1 QMKTLLNQ
9 NLKMKIFAVI
19 FAFFM
24 WIYVMAEVDP
34 IIIRDIDSVPINI
47 TNMQELELLELTPE
61 YGTDLNVRVSL
72 RGRRSILNA
81 QITKGIKTEGLINN
95 PKEGQN
101 ILVVD
106 LKDVDS
112 NVEYT
117 LYPSDKQINLEK
129 KMVIRKSVSV
139 VQTGTLPEGY
149 EIKEIKSNPASMYI
163 EGPKSLVDSITTLMT
178 TLDVSNYDKDFSKK
192 LQVIPV
198 DRDNQEVKG
207 VSINQDT
214 VFVHAIVVKA
224 KTVPIVLDIPSSEN
238 DELKLSGYTIDPPEV
253 VIKGKANVI
262 DSIKEIKTEK
272 VELLQ
277 LVENPN
283 LKVKLV
289 MPTGVE
295 TQTPEITLKS
305 SMEKVISKEFNIS
318 KERIQISGNGQLPDI
333 SDNPD
338 ISDFIAVK
346 ITTTDKIMDT
356 ISENDIRVY
365 IKMQEYQNNPA
376 RVPIHVEVDEEV
388 ESIETTPLYL
398 NLEG

>member
-1 QMKTLLNQ
+1 MKTLLNQ

-81 QITKGIKTEGLINN
+81 QITRGIKAEGLINN
-95 PKEGQN
+95 PKEGEN

-163 EGPKSLVDSITTLMT
+163 EGPKTLVDSITTLMT

-214 VFVHAIVVKA
+214 VFVHAIVVKT
-224 KTVPIVLDIPSSEN
+224 KTVPIVLDIPNSEN

-253 VIKGKANVI
+253 VIKGKANII

-272 VELLQ
+272 VELSQ

-289 MPTGVE
+289 LPTGVE
-295 TQTPEITLKS
+295 TQTPEITLRS

>member
-1 QMKTLLNQ
+1 MKTLLNQ

-81 QITKGIKTEGLINN
+81 QITRGIKAEGLINN
-95 PKEGQN
+95 PKEGEN

-163 EGPKSLVDSITTLMT
+163 EGPKTLVDSITTLMT

-214 VFVHAIVVKA
+214 VFVHAIVVKT
-224 KTVPIVLDIPSSEN
+224 KTVPIVLDIPNSEN

-253 VIKGKANVI
+253 VIKGKANII

-272 VELLQ
+272 VELSQ

-289 MPTGVE
+289 LPTGVE

-388 ESIETTPLYL
+388 KSIETTPLYL

>member
-1 QMKTLLNQ
+1 MKTLLNQ

-81 QITKGIKTEGLINN
+81 QITRGIKAEGLINN
-95 PKEGQN
+95 PKEGEN

-163 EGPKSLVDSITTLMT
+163 EGPKTLVDSITTLMT

-214 VFVHAIVVKA
+214 VFVHAIVVKT
-224 KTVPIVLDIPSSEN
+224 KTVPIVLDIPNSEN

-253 VIKGKANVI
+253 VIKGKANII

-272 VELLQ
+272 VELSQ

-376 RVPIHVEVDEEV
+376 RIPIHVEVDEEV

>member
-1 QMKTLLNQ
+1 MKTLLNQ

-81 QITKGIKTEGLINN
+81 QITRGIKAEGLINN
-95 PKEGQN
+95 PKEGEN

-163 EGPKSLVDSITTLMT
+163 EGPKTLVDSITTLMT

-214 VFVHAIVVKA
+214 VFVHAIVVKT
-224 KTVPIVLDIPSSEN
+224 KTVPIVLDIPNSEN

-253 VIKGKANVI
+253 VIKGKANII

>member
-1 QMKTLLNQ
+1 MKTLLNQ

-81 QITKGIKTEGLINN
+81 QITRGIKAEGLINN
-95 PKEGQN
+95 PKEGEN

-163 EGPKSLVDSITTLMT
+163 EGPKTLVDSITTLMT

-214 VFVHAIVVKA
+214 VFVHAIVVKT
-224 KTVPIVLDIPSSEN
+224 KTVPIVLDIPNSEN

-253 VIKGKANVI
+253 VIKGKANII

-272 VELLQ
+272 LELSQ

-289 MPTGVE
+289 LPTGVE

>member
-1 QMKTLLNQ
+1 MKTLLNQ
-9 NLKMKIFAVI
+9 NLKMKIYAEI

-81 QITKGIKTEGLINN
+81 QITRGIKAEGWINN
-95 PKEGQN
+95 PKEGEN

-112 NVEYT
+112 NLEYT

-163 EGPKSLVDSITTLMT
+163 EGPKTLVDSITTLMT
-178 TLDVSNYDKDFSKK
+178 TLDVSTYDKDFSKK

-214 VFVHAIVVKA
+214 VFVHAIVVKT
-224 KTVPIVLDIPSSEN
+224 KTVPIVLDIPNSEN

-253 VIKGKANVI
+253 VIKGKANII

-272 VELLQ
+272 VELSQ

-289 MPTGVE
+289 LPTGVE

>member
-1 QMKTLLNQ
+1 MKTLLNQ

-81 QITKGIKTEGLINN
+81 QITRGIKAEGLINN
-95 PKEGQN
+95 PKEGEN

-163 EGPKSLVDSITTLMT
+163 EGPKTLVDSITTLMT

-214 VFVHAIVVKA
+214 VFVHAIVVKT
-224 KTVPIVLDIPSSEN
+224 KTVPIVLDIPNSEN

-253 VIKGKANVI
+253 VIKGKANII

-272 VELLQ
+272 VELSQ

-289 MPTGVE
+289 LPTGVE

-388 ESIETTPLYL
+388 ESIQTTPLYL

>member
-1 QMKTLLNQ
+1 MKTLLNQ

-81 QITKGIKTEGLINN
+81 QITRGIKAEGLINN
-95 PKEGQN
+95 PKEGEN

-214 VFVHAIVVKA
+214 VFVHAIVVKT
-224 KTVPIVLDIPSSEN
+224 KTVPIVLDIPNSEN

-253 VIKGKANVI
+253 VIKGKANII

-272 VELLQ
+272 VELSQ

-289 MPTGVE
+289 LPTGVE

>member
-1 QMKTLLNQ
+1 MKTLLNQ

-81 QITKGIKTEGLINN
+81 QITRGIKAEGLINN
-95 PKEGQN
+95 PKEGEN

-112 NVEYT
+112 NLEYT

-163 EGPKSLVDSITTLMT
+163 EGPKTLVDSITTLMT
-178 TLDVSNYDKDFSKK
+178 TLDVSTYDKDFSKK

-214 VFVHAIVVKA
+214 VFVHAIVVKT
-224 KTVPIVLDIPSSEN
+224 KTVPIVLDIPNSEN

-253 VIKGKANVI
+253 VIKGKANII

-272 VELLQ
+272 VELSQ

-289 MPTGVE
+289 LPTGVE

-365 IKMQEYQNNPA
+365 IKMQEYQDNPA

>member
-1 QMKTLLNQ
+1 MKTLLNQ

-81 QITKGIKTEGLINN
+81 QITRGIKAEGLINN
-95 PKEGQN
+95 PKEGEN

-117 LYPSDKQINLEK
+117 LYPSDKQIKLEK

-163 EGPKSLVDSITTLMT
+163 EGPKTLVDSITTLMT

-214 VFVHAIVVKA
+214 VFVHAIVVKT
-224 KTVPIVLDIPSSEN
+224 KTVPIVLDIPNSEN

-253 VIKGKANVI
+253 VIKGKANII

-272 VELLQ
+272 VELSQ

-289 MPTGVE
+289 LPTGVE

-365 IKMQEYQNNPA
+365 IKMQEYENNPA

>member
-1 QMKTLLNQ
+1 MKTLLNQ

-81 QITKGIKTEGLINN
+81 QITRGIKAEGLINN
-95 PKEGQN
+95 PKEGEN

-139 VQTGTLPEGY
+139 MQTGTLPEGY

-163 EGPKSLVDSITTLMT
+163 EGPKTLVDSITTLMT

-214 VFVHAIVVKA
+214 VFVHAIVVKT
-224 KTVPIVLDIPSSEN
+224 KTVPIVLDIPNSEN

-253 VIKGKANVI
+253 VIKGKANII

-272 VELLQ
+272 VELSQ

-289 MPTGVE
+289 LPTGVE

>member
-1 QMKTLLNQ
+1 MKTLLNQ

-81 QITKGIKTEGLINN
+81 QITRGIKAEGLINN
-95 PKEGQN
+95 PKEGEN

-163 EGPKSLVDSITTLMT
+163 EGPKTLVDSITTLMT

-214 VFVHAIVVKA
+214 VFVHAIVVKT
-224 KTVPIVLDIPSSEN
+224 KTVPIVLDIPNSEN

-253 VIKGKANVI
+253 VIKGKANII

-272 VELLQ
+272 VELSQ

-289 MPTGVE
+289 LPTGVE

-365 IKMQEYQNNPA
+365 IKMQEYENNPA

-388 ESIETTPLYL
+388 ENIETTPLYL

>member
-1 QMKTLLNQ
+1 MKTLLNQ

-47 TNMQELELLELTPE
+47 TNMQELELFELTPE

-81 QITKGIKTEGLINN
+81 QITRGIKAEGLINN
-95 PKEGQN
+95 PKEGEN

-163 EGPKSLVDSITTLMT
+163 EGPKTLVDSITTLMT

-214 VFVHAIVVKA
+214 VFVHAIVVKT
-224 KTVPIVLDIPSSEN
+224 KTVPIVLDIPNSEN

-253 VIKGKANVI
+253 VIKGKANII

-272 VELLQ
+272 VELSQ

-289 MPTGVE
+289 LPTGVE

>member
-1 QMKTLLNQ
+1 MKTLLNQ

-81 QITKGIKTEGLINN
+81 QITRGIKAEGLINN
-95 PKEGQN
+95 PKEGEN

-163 EGPKSLVDSITTLMT
+163 EGPKTLVDSITTLMT

-214 VFVHAIVVKA
+214 VFVHAIVVKT
-224 KTVPIVLDIPSSEN
+224 KTVPIVLDIPNSEN

-253 VIKGKANVI
+253 VIKGKANII

-272 VELLQ
+272 VELSQ

-289 MPTGVE
+289 LPTGVE

-346 ITTTDKIMDT
+346 ITTTDKILDT

>member
-1 QMKTLLNQ
+1 MKTLLNQ

-214 VFVHAIVVKA
+214 VFVHAIVVKT
-224 KTVPIVLDIPSSEN
+224 KTVPIVLDIPNSEN

-253 VIKGKANVI
+253 VIKGKANII

-272 VELLQ
+272 VELSQ

-289 MPTGVE
+289 LPTGVE

>member
-1 QMKTLLNQ
+1 MKTLLNQ

-253 VIKGKANVI
+253 VIKGKANII

>member
-1 QMKTLLNQ
+1 MKTLLNQ

-192 LQVIPV
+192 LKVIPV

-214 VFVHAIVVKA
+214 VFVHAIVVKI
-224 KTVPIVLDIPSSEN
+224 KTVPIVLDIPNSEN

>member
-1 QMKTLLNQ
+1 MKTLLNQ

-81 QITKGIKTEGLINN
+81 QITRGIKAEGLINN
-95 PKEGQN
+95 PKEGEN

-163 EGPKSLVDSITTLMT
+163 EGPKTLVDSITTLMT

-214 VFVHAIVVKA
+214 VFVHAIVVKT
-224 KTVPIVLDIPSSEN
+224 KTVPIVLDIPNSEN

-253 VIKGKANVI
+253 VIKGKANII

-272 VELLQ
+272 VELSQ

-289 MPTGVE
+289 LPTGVE
-295 TQTPEITLKS
+295 TQTPEITLRS

-318 KERIQISGNGQLPDI
+318 KERIQISGNGQMPDI

>member
-1 QMKTLLNQ
+1 MKTLLNQ

-81 QITKGIKTEGLINN
+81 QITRGIKAEGWINN
-95 PKEGQN
+95 PKEGEN

-163 EGPKSLVDSITTLMT
+163 EGPKTLVDSITTLMT

-214 VFVHAIVVKA
+214 VFVHAIVVKT
-224 KTVPIVLDIPSSEN
+224 KTVPIVLDIPNSEN

-272 VELLQ
+272 VELSQ

-289 MPTGVE
+289 LPTGVE

-365 IKMQEYQNNPA
+365 IKMQEYENNPA

>member
-1 QMKTLLNQ
+1 MKTLLNQ

-81 QITKGIKTEGLINN
+81 QITRGIKAEGLINN
-95 PKEGQN
+95 PKEGEN

-163 EGPKSLVDSITTLMT
+163 EGPKTLVDSITTLMT

-214 VFVHAIVVKA
+214 VFVHAIVVKT
-224 KTVPIVLDIPSSEN
+224 KTVPIVLDIPNSEN

-253 VIKGKANVI
+253 VIKGKANII

-272 VELLQ
+272 VELSQ

>member
-1 QMKTLLNQ
+1 M
-9 NLKMKIFAVI
+9 
-19 FAFFM
+19 
-24 WIYVMAEVDP
+24 
-34 IIIRDIDSVPINI
+34 
-47 TNMQELELLELTPE
+47 
-61 YGTDLNVRVSL
+61 
-72 RGRRSILNA
+72 
-81 QITKGIKTEGLINN
+81 
-95 PKEGQN
+95 
-101 ILVVD
+101 
-106 LKDVDS
+106 
-112 NVEYT
+112 
-117 LYPSDKQINLEK
+117 
-129 KMVIRKSVSV
+129 
-139 VQTGTLPEGY
+139 
-149 EIKEIKSNPASMYI
+149 
-163 EGPKSLVDSITTLMT
+163 VDSITTLMT

-214 VFVHAIVVKA
+214 VFVHAIVVKT
-224 KTVPIVLDIPSSEN
+224 KTVPIVLDIPNSEN

>member
-1 QMKTLLNQ
+1 MKTLLNQ

-47 TNMQELELLELTPE
+47 TNMQELELFELTPE

-81 QITKGIKTEGLINN
+81 QITRGIKAEGLINN
-95 PKEGQN
+95 PKEGEN

-163 EGPKSLVDSITTLMT
+163 EGPKTLVDSITTLMT

-214 VFVHAIVVKA
+214 VFVHAIVVKT
-224 KTVPIVLDIPSSEN
+224 KTVPIVLDIPNSEN

>member
-1 QMKTLLNQ
+1 MKTLLNQ

-214 VFVHAIVVKA
+214 VFVHAIVVKT
-224 KTVPIVLDIPSSEN
+224 KTVPIVLDIPNSEN

-253 VIKGKANVI
+253 VIKGKANII

-365 IKMQEYQNNPA
+365 IKMQEYENNPA

-388 ESIETTPLYL
+388 ENIETTPLYL

>member
-1 QMKTLLNQ
+1 MKTLLNQ

-81 QITKGIKTEGLINN
+81 QITRGIKAEGLINN
-95 PKEGQN
+95 PKEGEN

-163 EGPKSLVDSITTLMT
+163 EGPKTLVDSITTLMT

-214 VFVHAIVVKA
+214 VFVHAIVVKT
-224 KTVPIVLDIPSSEN
+224 KTVPIVLDIPNSEN

-272 VELLQ
+272 VELSQ

-289 MPTGVE
+289 LLTGVE

-338 ISDFIAVK
+338 ISEFIAVK

>member
-1 QMKTLLNQ
+1 MKTLLNQ

-365 IKMQEYQNNPA
+365 IKMQEYENNPA
-376 RVPIHVEVDEEV
+376 RVPIHVEVDEKV

>member
-1 QMKTLLNQ
+1 MKTLLNQ

-81 QITKGIKTEGLINN
+81 QITRGIKAEGLINN
-95 PKEGQN
+95 PKEGEN

-163 EGPKSLVDSITTLMT
+163 EGPKTLVDSITTLMT

-214 VFVHAIVVKA
+214 VFVHAIVVKT

-365 IKMQEYQNNPA
+365 IKMQEYENNPA

>member
-1 QMKTLLNQ
+1 MKTLLNQ

-81 QITKGIKTEGLINN
+81 QITRGIKAEGLINN
-95 PKEGQN
+95 PKEGEN

-163 EGPKSLVDSITTLMT
+163 EGPKTLVDSITTLMT

-214 VFVHAIVVKA
+214 VFVHAIVVKT
-224 KTVPIVLDIPSSEN
+224 KTVPIVLDIPNSEN

-289 MPTGVE
+289 LPTGVE

>member
-1 QMKTLLNQ
+1 MKTLLNQ

-81 QITKGIKTEGLINN
+81 QITRGIKAEGLINN
-95 PKEGQN
+95 PKEGEN

-129 KMVIRKSVSV
+129 KMVIRKSVLV

-163 EGPKSLVDSITTLMT
+163 EGPKTLVDSITTLMT

-214 VFVHAIVVKA
+214 VFVHAIVVKT
-224 KTVPIVLDIPSSEN
+224 KTVPIVLDIPNSEN

-253 VIKGKANVI
+253 VIKGKANII

-272 VELLQ
+272 VELSQ

-289 MPTGVE
+289 LPTGVE

>member
-1 QMKTLLNQ
+1 MKTLLNQ

-81 QITKGIKTEGLINN
+81 QITRGIKAEGLINN
-95 PKEGQN
+95 PKEGEN

-163 EGPKSLVDSITTLMT
+163 EGPKTLVDSITTLMT

-214 VFVHAIVVKA
+214 VFVHAIVVKT
-224 KTVPIVLDIPSSEN
+224 KTVPIVLDIPNSEN

-253 VIKGKANVI
+253 VIKGKANII

-272 VELLQ
+272 VELSQ

-289 MPTGVE
+289 LPTGVE

-376 RVPIHVEVDEEV
+376 RIPIHVEVDEEV

>member
-1 QMKTLLNQ
+1 MKTLLNQ

-214 VFVHAIVVKA
+214 VFVHAIVVKT
-224 KTVPIVLDIPSSEN
+224 KTVPIVLDIPNSEN

-253 VIKGKANVI
+253 VIKGKANII

-272 VELLQ
+272 VELSQ

-283 LKVKLV
+283 LRVKLV

-365 IKMQEYQNNPA
+365 IKMQEYENNPA

>member
-1 QMKTLLNQ
+1 MKTLLNQ

-214 VFVHAIVVKA
+214 VFVHAIVVKT
-224 KTVPIVLDIPSSEN
+224 KTVPIVLDIPNSEN

-253 VIKGKANVI
+253 VIKGKANII

-272 VELLQ
+272 VELSQ

-289 MPTGVE
+289 LPTGVE

-365 IKMQEYQNNPA
+365 IKMQEYENNPA
-376 RVPIHVEVDEEV
+376 RVPIHVEVDDEV
-388 ESIETTPLYL
+388 ESIETTPL
-398 NLEG
+398 

>member
-1 QMKTLLNQ
+1 MKTLLNQ

-81 QITKGIKTEGLINN
+81 QITRGIKAEGWINN
-95 PKEGQN
+95 PKEGEN

-163 EGPKSLVDSITTLMT
+163 EGPKTLVDSITTLMT

-214 VFVHAIVVKA
+214 VFVHAIVVKT
-224 KTVPIVLDIPSSEN
+224 KTVPIVLDIPNSEN
-238 DELKLSGYTIDPPEV
+238 DELKLSGYTIDPPEA
-253 VIKGKANVI
+253 VIKGKANII

-272 VELLQ
+272 VELSQ

-289 MPTGVE
+289 LPTGVE

-346 ITTTDKIMDT
+346 ITTTDKILDT

>member
-1 QMKTLLNQ
+1 MKTLLNQ

-365 IKMQEYQNNPA
+365 IKMQEYENNPA

>member
-1 QMKTLLNQ
+1 MKTLLNQ

-81 QITKGIKTEGLINN
+81 QITRGIKAEGLINN
-95 PKEGQN
+95 PKEGEN

-163 EGPKSLVDSITTLMT
+163 EGPKTLVDSITTLMT

-214 VFVHAIVVKA
+214 VFVHAIVVKT
-224 KTVPIVLDIPSSEN
+224 KTVPIVLDIPNSEN

-253 VIKGKANVI
+253 VIKGKANII

-272 VELLQ
+272 VELSQ

-289 MPTGVE
+289 LPTGVE

-365 IKMQEYQNNPA
+365 IKMQEYQDNPA

>member
-1 QMKTLLNQ
+1 MKTLLNQ

-81 QITKGIKTEGLINN
+81 QITRGIKAEGLINN
-95 PKEGQN
+95 PKEGEN

-163 EGPKSLVDSITTLMT
+163 EGPKTLVDSITTLMT

-214 VFVHAIVVKA
+214 VFVHAIVVKT
-224 KTVPIVLDIPSSEN
+224 KTVPIVLDIPNSEN

-253 VIKGKANVI
+253 VIKGKANII

-272 VELLQ
+272 VELSQ

-356 ISENDIRVY
+356 ISENDIRIY

>member
-1 QMKTLLNQ
+1 MKTLLNQ

-47 TNMQELELLELTPE
+47 TNMKELELFELTPE

-81 QITKGIKTEGLINN
+81 QITRGIKAEGLINN
-95 PKEGQN
+95 PKEGEN

-163 EGPKSLVDSITTLMT
+163 EGPKTLVDSITTLMT

-214 VFVHAIVVKA
+214 VFVHAIVVKT
-224 KTVPIVLDIPSSEN
+224 KTVPIVLDIPNSEN

-253 VIKGKANVI
+253 VIKGKANII

-272 VELLQ
+272 VELSQ

-289 MPTGVE
+289 LPTGVE

>member
-1 QMKTLLNQ
+1 MKTLLNQ

-214 VFVHAIVVKA
+214 VFVHAIVVKT
-224 KTVPIVLDIPSSEN
+224 KTVPIVLDIPNSEN

-253 VIKGKANVI
+253 VIKGKANII

-272 VELLQ
+272 VELSQ

-289 MPTGVE
+289 LPTGVE

-346 ITTTDKIMDT
+346 ITTTDKILDT

-376 RVPIHVEVDEEV
+376 RVPIHVDVDEEV